1 MTDANTARRRLER
14 QHSILERSA
23 ATMLAELLSHER
35 ALLEFVLA
43 QLDTR
48 SLAMCARAAQW
59 LHAHALETAEQ
70 RVARLIETEPRVAR
84 WRRTSAVGSRAVLR
98 EAHHIEAGV
107 QYVVRISGRY
117 RLDTN
122 VVLDIAP
129 TGDYVNYSTASLE
142 APGHCFRGVATVA
155 GVLPSPDASVDFL
168 YLFDRGY
175 STCIFDGV
183 QIPAARLPFVRENY
197 QCFSVSCHHL
207 PLQPPSPTV
216 AGQLPAG
223 GRRARRPAVPGA
235 LRERAQP

>member
-1 MTDANTARRRLER
+1 
-14 QHSILERSA
+14 
-23 ATMLAELLSHER
+23 MLAELLSHER

-59 LHAHALETAEQ
+59 LHAHTLETAEQ
-70 RVARLIETEPRVAR
+70 RVAHLIETEPRVAR
-84 WRRTSAVGSRAVLR
+84 WRRTSAVGSSAVLR

-142 APGHCFRGVATVA
+142 APGHCFRGVTTVA

-183 QIPAARLPFVRENY
+183 QIPAP
-197 QCFSVSCHHL
+197 
-207 PLQPPSPTV
+207 
-216 AGQLPAG
+216 
-223 GRRARRPAVPGA
+223 
-235 LRERAQP
+235 

>member
-1 MTDANTARRRLER
+1 
-14 QHSILERSA
+14 
-23 ATMLAELLSHER
+23 MLAELLSHER

-70 RVARLIETEPRVAR
+70 RVAHLIETEPRVAR
-84 WRRTSAVGSRAVLR
+84 WRRTSAVGSSAVLR

-107 QYVVRISGRY
+107 QYVERISGRY

-197 QCFSVSCHHL
+197 QCFSVSC
-207 PLQPPSPTV
+207 
-216 AGQLPAG
+216 
-223 GRRARRPAVPGA
+223 
-235 LRERAQP
+235 LREGGVRDGQPCPVLYENEPGPVAEVAWAEL

>member
-1 MTDANTARRRLER
+1 
-14 QHSILERSA
+14 
-23 ATMLAELLSHER
+23 MLAELLSHER

-70 RVARLIETEPRVAR
+70 RVAHLIETEPRVAR

-168 YLFDRGY
+168 YL
-175 STCIFDGV
+175 SLTLSLT
-183 QIPAARLPFVRENY
+183 PEPN
-197 QCFSVSCHHL
+197 
-207 PLQPPSPTV
+207 PKPNPSPLSLTLSQV
-216 AGQLPAG
+216 DFLYLF
-223 GRRARRPAVPGA
+223 ARSYS
-235 LRERAQP
+235 

>member
-1 MTDANTARRRLER
+1 
-14 QHSILERSA
+14 
-23 ATMLAELLSHER
+23 MLAELLSHER

-70 RVARLIETEPRVAR
+70 RVAHLIETEPRVAR
-84 WRRTSAVGSRAVLR
+84 WRRTSAVGSSAVLR

-183 QIPAARLPFVRENY
+183 QIPAP
-197 QCFSVSCHHL
+197 
-207 PLQPPSPTV
+207 
-216 AGQLPAG
+216 
-223 GRRARRPAVPGA
+223 
-235 LRERAQP
+235 